1 MKEIRIHA
9 RAGQGAI
16 TTASILGYAYFL
28 EGKFPYAFPH
38 FGAAR
43 MGAPMN
49 AFVRV
54 DEKPVRLR
62 SQIYEPDYL
71 LITDATLIRGFNCF
85 RGFKDN
91 GIAIINEREGFAIPE
106 HRPEGRGL
114 ASNSQSHKPG
124 QKIYLVP
131 ANDIAMET
139 IGRPIG
145 NTAILGAYVAGTNEI
160 KLESLLGAIN
170 HRFFAKAA
178 EQNVLAAQ
186 KGYDYVKKDYLSPAC
201 RQAGQGREKC
211 LAQ

>member
-16 TTASILGYAYFL
+16 TTASILGFAYFL
-28 EGKFPYAFPH
+28 EGKFPYAFPN

-54 DEKPVRLR
+54 DDKPVRLR

-71 LITDATLIRGFNCF
+71 LIADATLLRGFNCF
-85 RGFKDN
+85 KGFKDN
-91 GIAIINEREGFAIPE
+91 GIAIINEKEGFSIPE
-106 HRPEGRGL
+106 H
-114 ASNSQSHKPG
+114 KPA
-124 QKIYLVP
+124 QKIYVVS

-145 NTAILGAYVAGTNEI
+145 NTALLGAFVAATNEI
-160 KLESLLGAIN
+160 KLDSLFKAIK
-170 HRFFAKAA
+170 HRFSGSAV
-178 EQNVLAAQ
+178 EQNIQAVN
-186 KGYDYVKKDYLSPAC
+186 KGYEYIAKNKPEGK
-201 RQAGQGREKC
+201 R
-211 LAQ
+211 